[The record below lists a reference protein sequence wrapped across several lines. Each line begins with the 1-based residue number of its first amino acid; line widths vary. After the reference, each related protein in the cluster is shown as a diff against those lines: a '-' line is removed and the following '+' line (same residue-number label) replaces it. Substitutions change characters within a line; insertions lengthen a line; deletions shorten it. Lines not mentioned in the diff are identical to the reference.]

1 LIFFKKKI
9 EEKDLIHGC
18 IAGKRDYQNILYRK
32 YASAMLAI
40 CFRYAKDKDEAED
53 ILQDGFIKAFDK
65 LTDYR
70 FDGSFEG
77 WLKRIFVTTALNYY
91 RSNSKMGFKVDFSE
105 IQESYQAD
113 EEVVSE
119 NSNLSENELMGLI
132 QSLPNGYKMVFNMY
146 VFEDYSHKEI
156 AETLGISENT
166 SKTQLMK
173 ARNFLKKG
181 ILEKTTL
188 KKELSFG

>member
-1 LIFFKKKI
+1 
-9 EEKDLIHGC
+9 
-18 IAGKRDYQNILYRK
+18 
-32 YASAMLAI
+32 MLAI

>member
-1 LIFFKKKI
+1 
-9 EEKDLIHGC
+9 
-18 IAGKRDYQNILYRK
+18 
-32 YASAMLAI
+32 MLAI

-53 ILQDGFIKAFDK
+53 ILQDGFIKAFEK
-65 LTDYR
+65 LADYR

-91 RSNSKMGFKVDFSE
+91 RSNTKMGFKVDFSE
-105 IQESYQAD
+105 IQESYQAQTD
-113 EEVVSE
+113 EDDVSE
-119 NSNLSENELMGLI
+119 NSNLSENELMSLI

-156 AETLGISENT
+156 AEALNISENT

-181 ILEKTTL
+181 IFEKSTL